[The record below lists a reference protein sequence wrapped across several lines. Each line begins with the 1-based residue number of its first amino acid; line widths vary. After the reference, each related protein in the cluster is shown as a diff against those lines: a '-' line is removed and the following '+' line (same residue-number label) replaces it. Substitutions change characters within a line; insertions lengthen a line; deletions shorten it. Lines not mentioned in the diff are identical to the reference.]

1 MKSNRWAR
9 TLGLALIFTGVHGL
23 SAGGAHA
30 QTARRALNNPQ
41 PDYPEIAKKMH
52 LNGTVRVEVVIGAN
66 GQIKE
71 TKVIGGHPLLVNS
84 TLMALKMWKF
94 APSNEESTTVLEFN
108 FASKQ
113 N

>member
-1 MKSNRWAR
+1 
-9 TLGLALIFTGVHGL
+9 
-23 SAGGAHA
+23 
-30 QTARRALNNPQ
+30 
-41 PDYPEIAKKMH
+41 
-52 LNGTVRVEVVIGAN
+52 VEVVIGAN

-94 APSNEESTTVLEFN
+94 APGNEETTVLEFT
-108 FASKQ
+108 FGSKQ

>member
-1 MKSNRWAR
+1 MKNKQWAR
-9 TLGLALIFTGVHGL
+9 TLTLALILAGL
-23 SAGGAHA
+23 YGFNAGGAHA
-30 QTARRALNNPQ
+30 QFPRKVLANPQ

-52 LNGTVRVEVVIGAN
+52 LVGTVRVEVVIGAN

-84 TLMALKMWKF
+84 TLMSLKMWKF
-94 APSNEESTTVLEFN
+94 APGNEETTVLEFN
-108 FASKQ
+108 FGSKQ